1 MVLLLLTGEDQEEV
15 DGVLTRGMGPLKEC
29 ISVFLSCGRKTLIGS
44 GIHSSPGLKT
54 FGETGKEAASGP
66 ARNALWELHGEDH

>member
-1 MVLLLLTGEDQEEV
+1 MHLGFFKLREEDADRV
-15 DGVLTRGMGPLKEC
+15 
-29 ISVFLSCGRKTLIGS
+29 S